1 MKNNIFKYLVSEFF
15 MNMGRTLPHA
25 ILTIFLLSQ
34 KITLTQLAIVQS
46 IYMFICMTTEFPSG
60 ILADFYSRKKIY
72 IVSIFTLIS
81 GYILIGFFSS
91 NFYILSIGY
100 ALYGL
105 SVSLKSGTVEAD
117 IIKDIK
123 CDDDKIKSFT
133 IYRNYIS
140 ISSSLIGGFIG
151 SILYYKIKNYM
162 YICSIVLFIIS
173 YISIYSY
180 REDNNQFFKHK
191 NFHKNIN
198 LTNEIQDILKLF
210 SNKGLI
216 IILTLVS
223 ISSFFIQPFFQYWQ
237 VLYKEINISQIYF
250 GYIYILFQIIGLCS
264 TYIYNKFIN
273 TERYIYIILLLIP
286 VIYSVSMLNYNY
298 SLFILPLT
306 VLLFFVYSIQLDI
319 LISKVS
325 PDKYISS
332 YFSLS
337 GSIQNIFSML
347 SMFLITGIINKYNIF
362 IAYQI
367 MFTIFSVISILLISL
382 YHIFY
387 KK

>member
-72 IVSIFTLIS
+72 IMSIFTLIS

-151 SILYYKIKNYM
+151 SILYYKINKYM

-180 REDNNQFFKHK
+180 REDNKQFFKHK

-273 TERYIYIILLLIP
+273 TERYIYILLLLL
-286 VIYSVSMLNYNY
+286 VY
-298 SLFILPLT
+298 T
-306 VLLFFVYSIQLDI
+306 LFFL
-319 LISKVS
+319 
-325 PDKYISS
+325 
-332 YFSLS
+332 F
-337 GSIQNIFSML
+337 
-347 SMFLITGIINKYNIF
+347 
-362 IAYQI
+362 
-367 MFTIFSVISILLISL
+367 
-382 YHIFY
+382 
-387 KK
+387 